1 MKKLIVISLIAVFI
15 IGILLAQGNYVMS
28 WFVSERLVLQD
39 DATTTGQSAE
49 LYIEAGT
56 ADQAEYIYG
65 SVDGQIDL
73 VAGTEVEVTATNYDM
88 VTSTVTQGTGFWA
101 GAPSLADNDASNY
114 FFYFNDFIGDILF
127 PTSTGAANGWQATGD
142 ATYDVLSAA
151 GTLGG
156 WCLLT
161 AETGSNNEVYVQM
174 GQLGTETFV
183 ECTSASG
190 KEWWFEVN
198 FTPVSV
204 TNAAN
209 LFIGLADET
218 AEAADFFNDSGADIA
233 DNDVIGF
240 VIWEGDPNSFE
251 AIYQTTGAA
260 FAQPCSSA
268 ITAAN
273 VTAGIHFDGA
283 TTVTWYF
290 NGSSIGTVAITAT
303 GFPDTEELSPLIGV
317 KQGAADGGLNMDWIK
332 LVAER

>member
-1 MKKLIVISLIAVFI
+1 MSKKWLIAVALVV
-15 IGILLAQGNYVMS
+15 LLLITFLWPQGMKTAYYATVKVLNYVYFYDNNLYITS
-28 WFVSERLVLQD
+28 SDGAIDIVSD
-39 DATTTGQSAE
+39 GTCDITATTS
-49 LYIEAGT
+49 
-56 ADQAEYIYG
+56 
-65 SVDGQIDL
+65 IDL
-73 VAGTEVEVTATNYDM
+73 ATD
-88 VTSTVTQGTGFWA
+88 VVTQGDGFWA
-101 GAPSLADNDASNY
+101 GAPSLAMNDVSNY
-114 FFYFNDFIGDILF
+114 FTYTNDFVGDILF

-161 AETGSNNEVYVQM
+161 AETGSNNEVYQQM

-183 ECTSASG
+183 EATSASG
-190 KEWWFEVN
+190 NEWWFEVN

-209 LFIGLADET
+209 LFIGLADES
-218 AEAADFFNDSGADIA
+218 AEAANFIADAGNDIA
-233 DNDVIGF
+233 DEDVIGF
-240 VIWEGDPNSFE
+240 VVWEGDPNALL

-260 FAQPCSSA
+260 FVDTFSTA
-268 ITAAN
+268 ITVAN
-273 VTAGIHFDGA
+273 TTAGIYFDGA
-283 TTVTWYF
+283 TEVYWYV
-290 NGSSIGTVAITAT
+290 NGTSIGSITITDT

>member
-1 MKKLIVISLIAVFI
+1 MKYLILVMFLLLTVF
-15 IGILLAQGNYVMS
+15 S
-28 WFVSERLVLQD
+28 F
-39 DATTTGQSAE
+39 GQQPWVYS
-49 LYIEAGT
+49 
-56 ADQAEYIYG
+56 YG
-65 SVDGQIDL
+65 GY
-73 VAGTEVEVTATNYDM
+73 TATNVYTCVDTTEM
-88 VTSTVTQGTGFWA
+88 KTLDAPIGNMIFLRGFTNGYSFGEGWFVVEASTEGQDGFNVFNHKLS
-101 GAPSLADNDASNY
+101 GYRFVRQPSAIYNY
-114 FFYFNDFIGDILF
+114 PDRYFSYFNDFVGDILF

-183 ECTSASG
+183 EATSSSG
-190 KEWWFEVN
+190 KQWWFEVN

-218 AEAADFFNDSGADIA
+218 AEAANFIADAGDDIA

-240 VIWEGDPNSFE
+240 VVLEGDPNALL

-260 FAQPCSSA
+260 FVDTFSTA
-268 ITAAN
+268 ITATN
-273 VTAGIHFDGA
+273 MTVGIFFDGA
-283 TTVTWYF
+283 TEVYWF
-290 NGSSIGTVAITAT
+290 VNGTSIGSITISDT

-332 LVAER
+332 LVVER